1 MAVSSDKSIREFWIG
16 EPPGEFGDL
25 DMDED
30 EIGVD
35 ADMDFDDAIFDDRG
49 ETLRTYTARQR
60 IEIARE
66 DKWLESAMSD
76 FDDYYEIE
84 DFEDYYAAK
93 FSH

>member
-1 MAVSSDKSIREFWIG
+1 MAVSSNKNALEFWIG

-35 ADMDFDDAIFDDRG
+35 SDMDLDDTIFNDRG
-49 ETLRTYTARQR
+49 ETFRTYTARQR